1 MNKKEFLSRLEHR
14 LSGLPREER
23 EERLSFYSEMIDDR
37 MEEGL
42 SEEDA
47 VAEADSF
54 EEIAAQDEEKQPKRR
69 KRLLRGWEIAL
80 LLIGSPLWLS
90 LLIAA
95 LAVVLSLYATLW
107 SVLVTLWACFGALIG
122 GAAGGIA
129 AGILLI
135 CQGHGAA
142 GIAGIGAGL
151 VCAGIS
157 IFWFYGCKWAT
168 AGILILTKKIALA
181 IWNAVRKEAA
191 E

>member
-54 EEIAAQDEEKQPKRR
+54 EEIAAQGTGEKPEKR
-69 KRLLRGWEIAL
+69 KRILRGWEIAL

-107 SVLVTLWACFGALIG
+107 SVLITLWACFGALIG

-129 AGILLI
+129 AGILLL

-142 GIAGIGAGL
+142 GIAGIG
-151 VCAGIS
+151 GIS

-168 AGILILTKKIALA
+168 AGTLILTKKIALA